1 MVSDI
6 QLFFLLLLKG
16 ILLYS
21 WMPGNQISLLPFPF
35 VEVIFLKLLLL
46 IIYQH
51 SPKIFALF
59 PQPTS
64 LETVHKQ
71 FHGKSY
77 FK

>member
-51 SPKIFALF
+51 SPNNLCPFS
-59 PQPTS
+59 PTHIIGNCS
-64 LETVHKQ
+64 
-71 FHGKSY
+71 
-77 FK
+77 